1 MRIIFLVFLLF
12 YFSEISR
19 AQVDYSGKYGFQ
31 TEIYFDK
38 DSPMKPGKDD
48 QGRMGDLTLLKIDST
63 RYKFWLFAS
72 RGWPSYNM
80 GNIAGVVN
88 IVNGKAVY
96 RMKEDYSDSSCVI
109 LFSLHPNHIEV
120 EQKSTDF
127 ECGFGHSVYADG
139 EYTKKKGG
147 KLNTKDLEK
156 LYDDF
161 TRYQVISNKA
171 FLFEDESG
179 RKSKTQ
185 YFIKNDK
192 VIAVSE
198 NDNFVFV
205 EYISASGKFIYG
217 WIKKTDL
224 KEIK

>member
-1 MRIIFLVFLLF
+1 MHKLFLIFFLF
-12 YFSEISR
+12 CFSAAVN

-31 TEIYFDK
+31 NEIFFDK
-38 DSPMKPGKDD
+38 DSPMKPGKND
-48 QGRMGDLTLLKIDST
+48 QGRMGELTLLKLDSA
-63 RYKFWLFAS
+63 RYKFWLFTS

-80 GNIAGVVN
+80 GNIVGVIS

-96 RMKEDYSDSSCVI
+96 REKQDYSDSSCVI
-109 LFSLHPNHIEV
+109 LFSLHPGGVEI

-139 EYTKKKGG
+139 EYAKKKGA
-147 KLNTKDLEK
+147 KLNNNDLEK
-156 LYDDF
+156 LYEDF
-161 TRYQVISNKA
+161 TRYQVVANRAII
-171 FLFEDESG
+171 FEDESG
-179 RKSKTQ
+179 RKNKTQ

-198 NDNFVFV
+198 NDGFVYV
-205 EYISASGKFIYG
+205 EYIAASGKFIYG
-217 WIKKTDL
+217 WIKKSDL